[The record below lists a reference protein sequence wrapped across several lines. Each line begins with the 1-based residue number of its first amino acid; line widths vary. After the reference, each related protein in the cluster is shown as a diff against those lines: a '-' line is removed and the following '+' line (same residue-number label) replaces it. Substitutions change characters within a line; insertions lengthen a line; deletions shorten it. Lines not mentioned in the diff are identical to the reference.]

1 MFGIIQSELMM
12 SPEERMIYEM
22 FGGRDAI
29 VRNMMRNFDSDGDL
43 LNSHSVA
50 GMDVTGKG
58 TSWQK
63 LTNVSEEHRQNM
75 FDMVKQEFIRENG
88 VANGDTIKRSEV
100 FTKYQLSAPKKER
113 LAGSWTLEQYERNY
127 YSAMYNAVKAAD
139 PNWQI

>member
-1 MFGIIQSELMM
+1 
-12 SPEERMIYEM
+12 M

-29 VRNMMRNFDSDGDL
+29 IRNMMRNFDSDGDL

-75 FDMVKQEFIRENG
+75 FDMVKQEFIG
-88 VANGDTIKRSEV
+88 
-100 FTKYQLSAPKKER
+100 
-113 LAGSWTLEQYERNY
+113 
-127 YSAMYNAVKAAD
+127 
-139 PNWQI
+139 